1 VAAARNVANVDTVQ
15 RIDPTARF
23 VELVHRPAAE
33 IPLDEAALLIAA
45 HARPRLR
52 DMEALAGEVAKLD
65 ALAGGVRNPT
75 LDGLRAHLFTNGRLR
90 PARRDYYDPR
100 NSFLDHVLERRVGI
114 PITLAVVAMEVG
126 RRVGVPLDGVGM
138 PGHFLLRDKVD
149 RSVFVDPYHGGRLL
163 DAHGCRELHRAV
175 SGDDAP
181 WHDEY
186 LDPVDKV
193 AILARVLANL
203 KAAYRRQR
211 DTAGL
216 RWVMALRTRLPD
228 PHADSPD
235 EFARLMAPLN

>member
-1 VAAARNVANVDTVQ
+1 MR

-23 VELVHRPAAE
+23 VELVHLQPAE
-33 IPLDEAALLIAA
+33 VPLDQAALLIAA

-52 DMEALAGEVAKLD
+52 DDDALAREVAKLD
-65 ALAGGVRNPT
+65 TLAGGVRNPT
-75 LDGLRAHLFTNGRLR
+75 LDGLLAHLFASGHLR

-100 NSFLDHVLERRVGI
+100 NSFLDQVLDRRIGI
-114 PITLAVVAMEVG
+114 PITLAVVTMEVG

-149 RSVFVDPYHGGRLL
+149 RTVFVDPYHGGRLL
-163 DAHGCRELHRAV
+163 DASGCRDLYRAV

-181 WHDEY
+181 WDDEY

-203 KAAYRRQR
+203 KAAYRRRR

-216 RWVMALRTRLPD
+216 RWVMTLRTRLPD
-228 PHADSPD
+228 PHADPLD